1 MFHNSRYGV
10 PGESLP
16 GDLNGNV
23 PEEGDD
29 WLDFAW
35 SANDSRR
42 FSESPQQWKRF
53 VADAVARTQQAARA
67 AEGVP

>member
-1 MFHNSRYGV
+1 MFHRSRF
-10 PGESLP
+10 GEAGEELP

-35 SANDSRR
+35 PAGEARR
-42 FSESPQQWKRF
+42 FSESPQQWKTF
-53 VADAVARTQQAARA
+53 VSRAVEQTKALTAGK
-67 AEGVP
+67 EG